1 MRGQPDDPILMDGST
16 DFSDGVNSIATPTVQ
31 SAVNPNGLTRQS
43 LAWLIN
49 ATVRDGGITQRPGWK
64 LKGTIG
70 YIPQTNL
77 LYQGSTFYEPT
88 DQSNPYIVAVISGH
102 VYQIDPDFSYTPI
115 DLSEQFGLF
124 LPGGNPQAYFVQA
137 ENYLVIQAGDG
148 VTLPLFWNG
157 QILVQS
163 NGLTGTTVVGQPV
176 ARTFQITT
184 TAQWSQGAVGAAST
198 PLFLAAPYQGNLNDN
213 ILLTPTVGAAYGQFR
228 VTSITPTSITLTTI
242 SLPGAPLT
250 NITPALLTVTLQVPG
265 NPPVTNNNV
274 TIGVGGFVMPAV
286 GAQVTLNLLAQYF
299 GNIGDTISVSS
310 TNLSVS
316 YGSFKVISFNAGGQL
331 RVQCLTLGSVAAG
344 TLISQADF
352 NMTITAVRN
361 FSDTWQT
368 TGWTVPVEGASVNI
382 LAQRFTPAYS
392 GRIGD
397 HILVTKVG
405 TGEQLGVFVYTGA
418 IAPGPET
425 GAGSVFECIATTVAG
440 QVIPPTGA
448 DLQCVVVP
456 PPAPSQNVVIGV
468 GNWSVPPVGSS
479 VSLQLLW
486 DYTGTGTPTSYPGN
500 VGDNVTLVS
509 NAFPFTI
516 GTFLVTQFDSFGG
529 ITLQTVSS
537 TIIGTTFTT
546 PINGTLMIN
555 SPPSTTGLFIN
566 QLPAATYMIYY
577 MGRIFYANGNTINAG
592 DIVGGPSGT
601 SANNFIDSVLSVTEN
616 PLVLGGDGFTLPT
629 QSGQITGFAVPNT
642 VDASLGQGILLVGTR
657 KAVYAMYVPVTR
669 QDWIAANSNNQ
680 PQIVEVQFRDG
691 FVGQGSIVSVNG
703 DVYYLTWEPG
713 IRSLLQATRLFS
725 EPGNVPLSAEEN
737 RILQFND
744 TSLENFSTGINFDN
758 RLLMLALP
766 MQTVQGVVHQV
777 LLPHNF
783 TPISTVKNKKP
794 AVWEGSW
801 QGLQIF
807 AVLEQDF
814 GGVDRAFA
822 ITLSQN
828 PNTPGAIE
836 LWEISTA
843 DMFES
848 LGQPTEARVEWQ
860 LETPAF
866 EFGDITAL
874 KKLVSL
880 EMWVDKIFG
889 TVEFLVEWRPDS
901 DSCYKTWMRWSECVA
916 RDSLEGPTPANPTP
930 YPAVY
935 FPGYKATMTLPKPP
949 EVCASATGRPAHVG
963 YQFQFRITV
972 RGFCRIRGI
981 WPLAEAVNRKL
992 YQSLVCACKEWISRL
1007 WSWL

>member
-1 MRGQPDDPILMDGST
+1 MARGQPDDPILMDGST
-16 DFSDGVNSIATPTVQ
+16 DWASGVNSVCTPTVA
-31 SAVNPNGLTRQS
+31 SASNPNGLGRDQ

-77 LYQGSTFYEPT
+77 LYQGSMVYEPT

-115 DLSEQFGLF
+115 DLSAQFGLF
-124 LPGGNPQAYFVQA
+124 LPSGNPQAYFVQA

-157 QILVQS
+157 QVLVQS
-163 NGLTGTTVVGQPV
+163 NGLTGVTVVGQPV

-184 TAQWSQGAVGAAST
+184 TAQWTEGAVGLTSS
-198 PLFLAAPYQGNLNDN
+198 PVFLAAPYQGNLGDN
-213 ILLTPTVGAAYGQFR
+213 ILLVTALGVAVGQFR
-228 VTSITPTSITLTTI
+228 VTSIAPTSIILTTI
-242 SLPGAPLT
+242 SLPGAPS
-250 NITPALLTVTLQVPG
+250 NIAAGLFSVTLQVPG
-265 NPPVTNNNV
+265 NPPVTTNNV

-286 GAQVTLNLLAQYF
+286 GAQVTLNLLGQYF
-299 GNIGDTISVSS
+299 GNVGDTITISS
-310 TNLSVS
+310 TNLATS
-316 YGSFKVISFNAGGQL
+316 YGTFRVISFNAGGQL

-344 TLISQADF
+344 KLIVQADF
-352 NMTITAVRN
+352 NITITAVRA
-361 FSDTWQT
+361 FTDTWQT
-368 TGWTVPVEGASVNI
+368 TGWTVPVVGASVNI
-382 LAQRFTPAYS
+382 IAQRFTPPYS
-392 GRIGD
+392 GKVGD
-397 HILVTKVG
+397 HILVTHPI
-405 TGEQLGVFVYTGA
+405 TGEQLGVFLFTA
-418 IAPGPET
+418 TIPPGPET
-425 GAGSVFECIATTVAG
+425 GAGSTFVCIATTVAG
-440 QVIPPTGA
+440 QNFPNGITISC
-448 DLQCVVVP
+448 QVVP

-537 TIIGTTFTT
+537 NIVGTTFTT
-546 PINGTLMIN
+546 PIEGTLTIN
-555 SPPSTTGLFIN
+555 SPPSTTGLLIN
-566 QLPAATYMIYY
+566 QLPAAYEMVYY
-577 MGRIFYANGNTINAG
+577 MDRIFYNTGKNFSAG

-601 SANNFIDSVLSVTEN
+601 SANNFLDSVLSVTEN
-616 PLVLGGDGFTLPT
+616 PLVLGGDGFSLPT
-629 QSGQITGFAVPNT
+629 QSGPITGFAVPNT

-680 PQIVEVQFRDG
+680 PQIVQVQFRDG

-744 TSLENFSTGINFDN
+744 TRLENFSTGINFDN

-766 MQTVQGVVHQV
+766 MQTAQGVVHQV

-794 AVWEGSW
+794 PVWEGSW
-801 QGLQIF
+801 QGLQMF

-814 GGVDRAFA
+814 DGVDRAFA

-828 PNTPGAIE
+828 PNSPGAIE

-880 EMWVDKIFG
+880 EMWVDKIYG
-889 TVEFLVEWRPDS
+889 AVEFLVEWRPDS

-972 RGFCRIRGI
+972 KGFCRVRGV

-992 YQSLVCACKEWISRL
+992 YANMVNACKEWISRL